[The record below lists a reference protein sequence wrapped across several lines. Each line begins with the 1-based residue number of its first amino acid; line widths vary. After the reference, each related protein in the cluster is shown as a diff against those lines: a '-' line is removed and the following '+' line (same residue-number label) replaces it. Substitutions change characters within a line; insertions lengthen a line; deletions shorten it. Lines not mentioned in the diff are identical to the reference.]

1 VLLVLL
7 LGTYNDLGRLR
18 TSLDRCGAPGSNWAN
33 AATAATAAP
42 SVTVTATVVSQP
54 RSTTTGANDA
64 EAEWGG
70 DPDSAS
76 LADADAAAG
85 TPARSAPTFVT
96 MIDITSPPSTERE
109 RAPRPP
115 SGGDTSA
122 HGEYNALLPIERLP
136 ILWPIRLE
144 LPFTRE
150 QALEAVEHGLSVAWQ
165 ILRRLYHFPLDPP

>member
-1 VLLVLL
+1 
-7 LGTYNDLGRLR
+7 
-18 TSLDRCGAPGSNWAN
+18 
-33 AATAATAAP
+33 
-42 SVTVTATVVSQP
+42 
-54 RSTTTGANDA
+54 
-64 EAEWGG
+64 
-70 DPDSAS
+70 
-76 LADADAAAG
+76 
-85 TPARSAPTFVT
+85 

-122 HGEYNALLPIERLP
+122 HGEYNALLPIEHLP

-150 QALEAVEHGLSVAWQ
+150 EALEAVEHGLSVAWQ